1 MAIVNEWC
9 EVTPV
14 GDLLVRAAHLHP
26 DRFAVI
32 FPESRCTYAQLLEGT
47 LQTAR
52 GLLGLGVRRGDN
64 IGLMSGNCIEFIQG
78 FFATALLGCVAV
90 PLNARHKAQEL
101 AYIIANA
108 RLTTVLTTAQDQE
121 YVDFTALFAQALPTL
136 ATALDPTHLALPE
149 APDLRCAVLLCG
161 NDRPGF
167 LGARQFQALARDIDV
182 AAVHHL
188 RRCVQTRDVA
198 VTVYTS
204 GTTAHPKGCMLTHE
218 SLSRGAVER
227 ARTRFRSSDQDVI
240 WGGGPLYHIGSL
252 APFIG
257 SVGAA
262 ATYLTDIYFEP
273 TRALQ
278 LMMSEG
284 VTTIWPWFPAVVQA
298 LLNDPSFDPQRLQ
311 SLRTIILI
319 TPPSLVERVQT
330 LFPAAE
336 VLQACGMTETSGIFA
351 LSSPHDTAQHR
362 RVSHGRPAPGIEI
375 RLVDPHTGN
384 EVQPGQTG
392 EILVRGYCVMNGYYR
407 DPEKTAQA
415 LDDEGWLHTG
425 DLYRQDEWGGLVF
438 NGRFK
443 DMLKVGGE
451 NVAAFEVEAFL
462 CSHPQVRLAEIVG
475 RPDPRLDEVPVAFVE
490 LQPGGSVTEQELIAF
505 CKGRIANYKV
515 PRVVYFM
522 QPGTWPMSATKVN
535 KNVLRLRVREAE
547 NQNSQVNHEAGI
559 VG

>member
-32 FPESRCTYAQLLEGT
+32 FPESRRTYAQLLEGT

-52 GLLGLGVRRGDN
+52 GLVGLGVRRGDN

-78 FFATALLGCVAV
+78 FFATLLVGCVAV
-90 PLNARHKAQEL
+90 PLNARHKAEEL

-108 RLTTVLTTAQDQE
+108 RLTTVLTTARDQE
-121 YVDFTALFAQALPTL
+121 YVDFTALFASALPSL
-136 ATALDPTHLALPE
+136 AGALDPTHLALPE
-149 APDLRCAVLLCG
+149 APDLRCAVLLSG

-167 LGARQFQALARDIDV
+167 LGLSQFQELAQSVDV
-182 AAVHHL
+182 AQVHHR
-188 RRCVQTRDVA
+188 RRCVQARDVA

-227 ARTRFRSSDQDVI
+227 ARSRFRSSDHDVI

-257 SVGAA
+257 CVGAG
-262 ATYLTDIYFEP
+262 ATYLTDVYFEP
-273 TRALQ
+273 YRALQ
-278 LMMSEG
+278 LMMHEG

-351 LSSPHDTAQHR
+351 LSSPHDSAEHR
-362 RVSHGRPAPGIEI
+362 RISHGRPAPGVEI
-375 RLVDPHTGN
+375 RLVDPHTGL
-384 EVQPGQTG
+384 EVEPGQTG
-392 EILVRGYCVMNGYYR
+392 EILVRGYCVMTGYYR

-415 LDDEGWLHTG
+415 LDQDGWLHTG

-462 CSHPQVRLAEIVG
+462 CSHPAVKLAEIVG

-490 LQPGGSVTEQELIAF
+490 LQPDTVITEQELIAF

-515 PRVVYFM
+515 PRAVHFVLA
-522 QPGTWPMSATKVN
+522 GSWPMSATKVN
-535 KNVLRLRVREAE
+535 KNILRQLVR
-547 NQNSQVNHEAGI
+547 QVPQDCSQVNCEAGT
-559 VG
+559 VS

>member
-1 MAIVNEWC
+1 VAIENEWC
-9 EVTPV
+9 EVTSV
-14 GDLLVRAAHLHP
+14 GDLLVRAAHLYP

-32 FPESRCTYAQLLEGT
+32 FPESRVTYAQLLEGT

-52 GLLGLGVRRGDN
+52 GLLALGVKRGDN
-64 IGLMSGNCIEFIQG
+64 VGLMSGNCIEFIQG
-78 FFATALLGCVAV
+78 FFATTLIGCVAV
-90 PLNARHKAQEL
+90 PLNARHKAAEL

-108 RLTTVLTTAQDQE
+108 RLTTLLTTAQANE
-121 YVDFTALFAQALPTL
+121 YVNFTALFAEALPAL
-136 ATALDPTHLALPE
+136 ASSIDPCHLVLPE
-149 APDLRCAVLLCG
+149 APDLRCAALLSG
-161 NDRPGF
+161 DDRPGF
-167 LGARQFQALARDIDV
+167 VGFTQLRALAQGIDI
-182 AAVHHL
+182 AQVHHL
-188 RRCVQTRDVA
+188 RRAVRVRDVA

-218 SLSRGAVER
+218 ALSRGAVER
-227 ARTRFRSSDQDVI
+227 ARTRFRSSDHDVI
-240 WGGGPLYHIGSL
+240 WGGGPLFHIGSL
-252 APFIG
+252 APFVG

-262 ATYLTDIYFEP
+262 ATYLTDGYFEP
-273 TRALQ
+273 ARALQ
-278 LMMSEG
+278 LMMREG

-298 LLNDPSFDPQRLQ
+298 LLNDPSFDSERLQ
-311 SLRTIILI
+311 TLRNIILI

-351 LSSPHDTAQHR
+351 LSSPDDTLEQR
-362 RVSHGRPAPGIEI
+362 RVSHGRPVPGIEI
-375 RLVDPHTGN
+375 RLVDPQTGQ
-384 EVQPGQTG
+384 EVEPGQTG
-392 EILVRGYCVMNGYYR
+392 EILVRGYCVMAGYYR
-407 DPEKTAQA
+407 DPEKTAEV
-415 LDDEGWLHTG
+415 LDDQGWLHTG

-462 CSHPQVRLAEIVG
+462 CSHPAVKLAEIVG

-490 LQPGGSVTEQELIAF
+490 LQPDSSVTEQELIAF

-515 PRVVYFM
+515 PRAVHFV

-535 KNVLRLRVREAE
+535 KNVLRQRIKQAE
-547 NQNSQVNHEAGI
+547 EELSHIEIKAEVIG
-559 VG
+559 

>member
-9 EVTPV
+9 EVTSV
-14 GDLLVRAAHLHP
+14 GDLLVRGAQLYP
-26 DRFAVI
+26 ERFAVI
-32 FPESRCTYAQLLEGT
+32 FPESRFTYTQLLEGA

-52 GLLGLGVRRGDN
+52 GLLALGIRRGDN
-64 IGLMSGNCIEFIQG
+64 VGLMSGNCHEFIVG
-78 FFATALLGCVAV
+78 FFATALIGCIAV
-90 PLNARHKAQEL
+90 PLNARHKAIEL
-101 AYIIANA
+101 AYIIGNA
-108 RLTTVLTTAQDQE
+108 RLTAVLTTAQPDE
-121 YVDFTALFAQALPTL
+121 YVNFTALFAQALPTL
-136 ATALDPTHLALPE
+136 ADAVDPTHLALPE

-167 LGARQFQALARDIDV
+167 VGFEQFQASAQDV
-182 AAVHHL
+182 DVSEVHHL
-188 RRCVQTRDVA
+188 RRCVQVRDVA

-218 SLSRGAVER
+218 ALTRGAVER
-227 ARTRFRSSDQDVI
+227 ARTRFRSSDHDVI
-240 WGGGPLYHIGSL
+240 WGGGPLFHIGSL

-257 SVGAA
+257 SIGAG

-273 TRALQ
+273 ARALQ
-278 LMMSEG
+278 LMMREG

-311 SLRTIILI
+311 TLRTIILI

-351 LSSPHDTAQHR
+351 LSSPQDSLQQR
-362 RVSHGRPAPGIEI
+362 RTSHGRPAPGVEI
-375 RLVDPHTGN
+375 RLVDPHTGH
-384 EVQPGQTG
+384 EVEPGQTG
-392 EILVRGYCVMNGYYR
+392 EILVRGYCVMSGYYR

-415 LDDEGWLHTG
+415 LDEQGWLHTG

-462 CSHPQVRLAEIVG
+462 CSHPAVKLAEVVG

-490 LQPGGSVTEQELIAF
+490 LQPASTATEQDLIAF

-515 PRVVYFM
+515 PREIYFV
-522 QPGTWPMSATKVN
+522 QPGAWPMSATKVN
-535 KNVLRLRVREAE
+535 KNVLRQRVRDAEEERSRASLEAKIT
-547 NQNSQVNHEAGI
+547 S
-559 VG
+559 